1 VMVDD
6 HTVDIP
12 PARHMLVVRNE
23 NRPGLIGV
31 VGTVLGRAGVNVS
44 DMDVGKSPSGEA
56 ALMVLATDQPVSP
69 AVIEEL
75 RQSPGILQVQ
85 AVSE

>member
-1 VMVDD
+1 
-6 HTVDIP
+6 
-12 PARHMLVVRNE
+12 MLVVRNE

-56 ALMVLATDQPVSP
+56 ALMVLATDEPVPP

-75 RQSPGILQVQ
+75 RASPGILQVQ
-85 AVSE
+85 AVSD